1 VVKATDIIRWTV
13 ANDPAEISQPLPS
26 GEFFHLTRRT
36 APPSTAWRLQLSS
49 RHCSRTCLY
58 SLKALFEPR
67 AWSNLVP
74 DQDHKVVTDG
84 YGTFD
89 STTTP
94 GNRYVMT
101 SDYVTA
107 ARTPDGS
114 LVMAYMPSLRPLT
127 VNMTKLNGPARARWY
142 DPSRGTYVPIEGSP
156 FPNSRHHMFIPPGN
170 NGDGDGDWV
179 LLLEVGV
186 P

>member
-1 VVKATDIIRWTV
+1 MAYV
-13 ANDPAEISQPLPS
+13 
-26 GEFFHLTRRT
+26 
-36 APPSTAWRLQLSS
+36 
-49 RHCSRTCLY
+49 
-58 SLKALFEPR
+58 KALFEPR
-67 AWSNLVP
+67 AWHNLVP
-74 DQDHKVVTDG
+74 DQDHKAITAG

-89 STTTP
+89 SSTTA

-101 SDYVTA
+101 SDYVAA

-127 VNMTKLNGPARARWY
+127 VSMSKLRGAAGARWY
-142 DPSRGTYVPIEGSP
+142 DPSRGVYVQIKGSP
-156 FPNSRHHMFIPPGN
+156 FANSGTQVFTPPGN

-179 LLLEVGV
+179 LVLETDA